1 VSAEEPSFPGA
12 LEAWT
17 DADWAEYRARIED
30 GEGSAAAIDA
40 VNRRRR
46 KPQTR
51 QPSGPPAE
59 ASPASR

>member
-1 VSAEEPSFPGA
+1 MKADEPSFPGA

-51 QPSGPPAE
+51 QAVGPSAE
-59 ASPASR
+59 MPE